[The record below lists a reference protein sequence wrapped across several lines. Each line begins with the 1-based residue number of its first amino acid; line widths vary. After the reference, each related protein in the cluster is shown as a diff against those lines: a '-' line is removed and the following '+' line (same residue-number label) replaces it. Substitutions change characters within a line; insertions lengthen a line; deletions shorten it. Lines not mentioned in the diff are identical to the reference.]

1 MQPTCSP
8 TDVPPVSSSEGVVVM
23 GGEGVDWVVKGS
35 RSHEW
40 WY

>member
-23 GGEGVDWVVKGS
+23 GGEGGRLGGKG
-35 RSHEW
+35 
-40 WY
+40 